1 MCDYGCPIASSEIL
15 VETQEMRE
23 MSDSGKAS
31 IAKMILQSVEDF
43 ATIVKGEI
51 DIAKKSLTNS
61 VKKIG
66 SGVGFII
73 TAFLLMNV
81 SLLFLL
87 IALAYGFIQWGMP
100 SWASFLLVAAIMIAL
115 AIIFVLLSFRSFRK
129 VRGIGDAS
137 RIGSETGKYLTENIK
152 KPTKDSGWNSLN

>member
-1 MCDYGCPIASSEIL
+1 MLD
-15 VETQEMRE
+15 
-23 MSDSGKAS
+23 SDKTSV
-31 IAKMILQSVEDF
+31 AKMILQSVEDF

-66 SGVGFII
+66 SGIGFII

-87 IALAYGFIQWGMP
+87 IALAYGFIQWGLP
-100 SWASFLLVAAIMIAL
+100 SWASFLLVAAIMIGL
-115 AIIFVLLSFRSFRK
+115 SIIFVLLAFRSFRK
-129 VRGIGDAS
+129 IRGIGDAS
-137 RIGSETGKYLTENIK
+137 RVGSETIDYLSKNIQK
-152 KPTKDSGWNSLN
+152 KPPADRWQSL

>member
-1 MCDYGCPIASSEIL
+1 MSE
-15 VETQEMRE
+15 
-23 MSDSGKAS
+23 SDKTSVT
-31 IAKMILQSVEDF
+31 KMILQSVEDF

-66 SGVGFII
+66 SGIGLII

-87 IALAYGFIQWGMP
+87 IALAYGFIQWGLP

-115 AIIFVLLSFRSFRK
+115 AIIFVLLAFRSFRK
-129 VRGIGDAS
+129 VRGIGDAT
-137 RIGSETGKYLTENIK
+137 RIGSETTKYLAENIK
-152 KPTKDSGWNSLN
+152 KTNDSKKWINLE

>member
-1 MCDYGCPIASSEIL
+1 MTD
-15 VETQEMRE
+15 
-23 MSDSGKAS
+23 SDKTS

-43 ATIVKGEI
+43 ATIVKGEV

-66 SGVGFII
+66 SGIGFII

-87 IALAYGFIQWGMP
+87 IALAYGFIQLGLA
-100 SWASFLLVAAIMIAL
+100 SWASFLLVAAIMIGMY
-115 AIIFVLLSFRSFRK
+115 IIFVLLAFRSFRK
-129 VRGIGDAS
+129 IRGIGDAS
-137 RIGSETGKYLTENIK
+137 RVGSDTVDYLSKNIQK
-152 KPTKDSGWNSLN
+152 RAPADRWQSL

>member
-1 MCDYGCPIASSEIL
+1 MSE
-15 VETQEMRE
+15 
-23 MSDSGKAS
+23 SDKTSV
-31 IAKMILQSVEDF
+31 AKMILQAVEDF

-66 SGVGFII
+66 SGIGLII
-73 TAFLLMNV
+73 TAFLLLNV

-100 SWASFLLVAAIMIAL
+100 SWASFLLVAAFMIVL
-115 AIIFVLLSFRSFRK
+115 AIIFVLLALRSFRK
-129 VRGIGDAS
+129 VRGVGDAS
-137 RIGSETGKYLTENIK
+137 RIGSETTKYLAENIK
-152 KPTKDSGWNSLN
+152 KPKKDSGWNSVS

>member
-1 MCDYGCPIASSEIL
+1 
-15 VETQEMRE
+15 
-23 MSDSGKAS
+23 MSDSDKAS
-31 IAKMILQSVEDF
+31 VAKMILQSVEDF

-66 SGVGFII
+66 SGIGFII

-87 IALAYGFIQWGMP
+87 IALAYGFIQWGLP
-100 SWASFLLVAAIMIAL
+100 SWASFLLVAAIMISL
-115 AIIFVLLSFRSFRK
+115 AIIFVLLAFRSFRK

-137 RIGSETGKYLTENIK
+137 RIGSETTKYLTENVK
-152 KPTKDSGWNSLN
+152 KTDFSNKWINLE

>member
-1 MCDYGCPIASSEIL
+1 
-15 VETQEMRE
+15 
-23 MSDSGKAS
+23 MSDSDKTS
-31 IAKMILQSVEDF
+31 VAKMILQSVEDF

-66 SGVGFII
+66 SGIGFII

-87 IALAYGFIQWGMP
+87 IALAYGFIQWGLP
-100 SWASFLLVAAIMIAL
+100 SWASFLLVAAIMIGL
-115 AIIFVLLSFRSFRK
+115 SIIFVLLAFRSFRK
-129 VRGIGDAS
+129 IRGIGDAS
-137 RIGSETGKYLTENIK
+137 RVGSETIEYLSKNIQK
-152 KPTKDSGWNSLN
+152 KSPSDRWQSL

>member
-1 MCDYGCPIASSEIL
+1 MENEKSVA
-15 VETQEMRE
+15 R
-23 MSDSGKAS
+23 
-31 IAKMILQSVEDF
+31 MILQAVEDF

-66 SGVGFII
+66 SGIGLII

-87 IALAYGFIQWGMP
+87 IALAYGFIDHIATNE
-100 SWASFLLVAAIMIAL
+100 ASIA
-115 AIIFVLLSFRSFRK
+115 
-129 VRGIGDAS
+129 G
-137 RIGSETGKYLTENIK
+137 GKK
-152 KPTKDSGWNSLN
+152 

>member
-1 MCDYGCPIASSEIL
+1 
-15 VETQEMRE
+15 
-23 MSDSGKAS
+23 MSDSNKTS
-31 IAKMILQSVEDF
+31 VAKMILQAVEDF

-66 SGVGFII
+66 SGIGLII
-73 TAFLLMNV
+73 TAFLLLNV

-100 SWASFLLVAAIMIAL
+100 SWASFLLVAAFMIVL
-115 AIIFVLLSFRSFRK
+115 AIIFVLLALRSFRK
-129 VRGIGDAS
+129 VRGVGDAS
-137 RIGSETGKYLTENIK
+137 RIGSETTKYLAKNIK
-152 KPTKDSGWNSLN
+152 KPKKDSGWNSVS

>member
-1 MCDYGCPIASSEIL
+1 MTD
-15 VETQEMRE
+15 
-23 MSDSGKAS
+23 SDKTS

-43 ATIVKGEI
+43 ATIVKGEV

-66 SGVGFII
+66 SGIGFII

-87 IALAYGFIQWGMP
+87 IALAYGFIQLGLA
-100 SWASFLLVAAIMIAL
+100 SWASFLLVAAIMIGMS
-115 AIIFVLLSFRSFRK
+115 IIFVLLAFRSFRK
-129 VRGIGDAS
+129 IRGIGDAS
-137 RIGSETGKYLTENIK
+137 RVGSDTVDYLSKNIQK
-152 KPTKDSGWNSLN
+152 RAPADRWQSL

>member
-1 MCDYGCPIASSEIL
+1 MTDSEKTS
-15 VETQEMRE
+15 V
-23 MSDSGKAS
+23 
-31 IAKMILQSVEDF
+31 AKMILQSVEDF

-51 DIAKKSLTNS
+51 DIAKKTLTNS

-66 SGVGFII
+66 SGIGFII

-87 IALAYGFIQWGMP
+87 IALAYGFIQWGLP
-100 SWASFLLVAAIMIAL
+100 SWASFLLVAAIMISL
-115 AIIFVLLSFRSFRK
+115 AIIFVLLAFRSFRK

-137 RIGSETGKYLTENIK
+137 RIGSETTKYLTENVK
-152 KPTKDSGWNSLN
+152 KTDFSNRWINLE

>member
-1 MCDYGCPIASSEIL
+1 MTDSEKTS
-15 VETQEMRE
+15 V
-23 MSDSGKAS
+23 
-31 IAKMILQSVEDF
+31 AKMILQSVEDF

-66 SGVGFII
+66 SGIGFII

-87 IALAYGFIQWGMP
+87 IALAYGFIQWGLP
-100 SWASFLLVAAIMIAL
+100 NWASFLLVAAIMISL
-115 AIIFVLLSFRSFRK
+115 AIIFVLLAFRSFRK

-137 RIGSETGKYLTENIK
+137 RIGSETTKYLTENVK
-152 KPTKDSGWNSLN
+152 KTDFSNKWINLE

>member
-1 MCDYGCPIASSEIL
+1 MTDSEKTS
-15 VETQEMRE
+15 V
-23 MSDSGKAS
+23 
-31 IAKMILQSVEDF
+31 AKMILQSVEDF

-66 SGVGFII
+66 SGIGLII

-87 IALAYGFIQWGMP
+87 IALAYGFIQWGLP
-100 SWASFLLVAAIMIAL
+100 SWASFLLVAAIMISL
-115 AIIFVLLSFRSFRK
+115 AIIFVLLAFRSFRK

-137 RIGSETGKYLTENIK
+137 RIGSETTKYLTENVK
-152 KPTKDSGWNSLN
+152 KTDFSNRWINLE

>member
-1 MCDYGCPIASSEIL
+1 
-15 VETQEMRE
+15 
-23 MSDSGKAS
+23 MSDSDKTS
-31 IAKMILQSVEDF
+31 VAKMILQSVEDF

-66 SGVGFII
+66 SGIGLII

-87 IALAYGFIQWGMP
+87 ISLAYGFIQWGLP
-100 SWASFLLVAAIMIAL
+100 SWASFLLVAAMMIAL
-115 AIIFVLLSFRSFRK
+115 AIIFVLLAFRSFRK

-137 RIGSETGKYLTENIK
+137 RIGSETARYLSVNIEK
-152 KPTKDSGWNSLN
+152 F

>member
-1 MCDYGCPIASSEIL
+1 
-15 VETQEMRE
+15 
-23 MSDSGKAS
+23 MSDSDKTS
-31 IAKMILQSVEDF
+31 VAKMILQAVEDF

-66 SGVGFII
+66 SGIGLII
-73 TAFLLMNV
+73 TSFLLLNV

-100 SWASFLLVAAIMIAL
+100 SWASFLLVAAFMIVL
-115 AIIFVLLSFRSFRK
+115 AIIFVLLALRSFRK
-129 VRGIGDAS
+129 VRGVGDAS
-137 RIGSETGKYLTENIK
+137 RIGSETTKYLAENIK
-152 KPTKDSGWNSLN
+152 KPKKDSGWNSVS

>member
-1 MCDYGCPIASSEIL
+1 
-15 VETQEMRE
+15 
-23 MSDSGKAS
+23 MSDSDKTS
-31 IAKMILQSVEDF
+31 VAKMILQSVEDF

-51 DIAKKSLTNS
+51 DIAKKSLVNS

-66 SGVGFII
+66 SGIGFII
-73 TAFLLMNV
+73 TAFLLINV

-115 AIIFVLLSFRSFRK
+115 AIIFVIFSFRSFRK

-152 KPTKDSGWNSLN
+152 KSTKDSGWNSLN